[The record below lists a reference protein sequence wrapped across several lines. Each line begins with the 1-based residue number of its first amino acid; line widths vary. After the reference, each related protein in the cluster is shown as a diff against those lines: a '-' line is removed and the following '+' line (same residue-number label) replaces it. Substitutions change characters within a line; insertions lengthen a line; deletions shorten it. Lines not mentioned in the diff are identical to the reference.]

1 MSIGKSR
8 NAVLAMGTAAAT
20 AGAAD
25 KETVNQ
31 LIAKIKDSR
40 PEVRT
45 EAWLGAGNVG
55 AAAVRPLSKVM
66 TDEDLEVARAAK
78 RALWQI
84 VRHAGRPG
92 AEEERKA
99 VATRLARLL
108 GDKQPV
114 PVRREVLWML
124 SEIGKAG
131 VVKPMARLLEN
142 EDLREDARMA
152 LERMPGKRSVTAL
165 KAALK
170 TVPEKFKPNIAQSLR
185 RRGQTVRGYPCA
197 KLVPTR
203 TTSVE
208 ALK

>member
-1 MSIGKSR
+1 MSIGKSSK
-8 NAVLAMGTAAAT
+8 AVLATGTAAAA

-25 KETVNQ
+25 RKAVNQ
-31 LIAKIKDSR
+31 LIARIKDSD
-40 PEVRT
+40 PGVRT
-45 EAWLGAGNVG
+45 EAWLGAGTVG
-55 AAAVRPLSKVM
+55 AAAVRPLAKVM
-66 TDEDLEVARAAK
+66 TDDDLEVSRAAK

-92 AEEERKA
+92 AEDERKA
-99 VATRLARLL
+99 VTTRLIRLL

-152 LERMPGKRSVTAL
+152 LERLPGKRAVTAL
-165 KAALK
+165 KEALE
-170 TVPEKFKPNIAQSLR
+170 TVPEAFKPNIAQSLR
-185 RRGQTVRGYPCA
+185 RRGQTVRGYPCT

-203 TTSVE
+203 TTRVE

>member
-1 MSIGKSR
+1 MSIGKS
-8 NAVLAMGTAAAT
+8 NKAVLATGTAAAT

-25 KETVNQ
+25 RKAVNQ
-31 LIAKIKDSR
+31 LIDRIKDSD

-55 AAAVRPLSKVM
+55 AAAVRPLAKVM

-84 VRHAGRPG
+84 VRHVGRPG

-152 LERMPGKRSVTAL
+152 LELMPDKRSLTVL
-165 KAALK
+165 KAALE
-170 TVPEKFKPNIAQSLR
+170 TVPETFKPNIAQSLR

-203 TTSVE
+203 TTRVE

>member
-8 NAVLAMGTAAAT
+8 GAVLAMGTAAAT

-31 LIAKIKDSR
+31 LIAKIKDSH

-66 TDEDLEVARAAK
+66 TDENLEVARAAK

-84 VRHAGRPG
+84 VRHVGRPG

-99 VATRLARLL
+99 VGTRLARLL

-131 VVKPMARLLEN
+131 VDGAGKVQAQHRAVAAAARPDRPRISLCE
-142 EDLREDARMA
+142 ARA
-152 LERMPGKRSVTAL
+152 HQDDQR
-165 KAALK
+165 
-170 TVPEKFKPNIAQSLR
+170 
-185 RRGQTVRGYPCA
+185 
-197 KLVPTR
+197 R
-203 TTSVE
+203 TTEVRSHG
-208 ALK
+208 AQRT